1 LHAKLAPLSTHIST
15 VARVGGL
22 PSIPALTGLRF
33 FAAFLILFAH
43 AFDWIARFTD
53 TNWRGY
59 FSFVAMYGMP
69 LFFVLSGFVIHYN
82 YRRLFQSQ
90 TIARAM
96 RFCGRPIRAA
106 IPALLLRPADGHRGG

>member
-1 LHAKLAPLSTHIST
+1 
-15 VARVGGL
+15 
-22 PSIPALTGLRF
+22 
-33 FAAFLILFAH
+33 
-43 AFDWIARFTD
+43 
-53 TNWRGY
+53 
-59 FSFVAMYGMP
+59 MYGMP